1 MRVVLA
7 VDGSIAADRARD
19 FVARLAL
26 PADTLVRAVAVMDG
40 GPALSGTAWSDDAS
54 ESKHGTESHRQ
65 HLLQALDTTRE
76 TLEAAGISHVDS
88 VLLLGV
94 PAHAIIDEADD
105 YHADLLVVGHRGRGA
120 LATTLLGST
129 STALVEH
136 AHCPVLVVREPKVG
150 RVLLADDGSA
160 SSREAVEAVAR
171 WPIFDHLPVT
181 VVSVA
186 DVRIPIAIE
195 VQPGIYEQ
203 VVESYIE
210 SADVAREQTAAIASR
225 TADKLAAA
233 GRQAR
238 SEMHEGAPASAI
250 VETATALGVDLI
262 VMGTRGHTGLAR
274 LALGGTARSVVIHAP
289 CSVLVVRGLRAAD
302 DVVPVEA
309 PSADHSVPLAATRS

>member
-26 PADTLVRAVAVMDG
+26 PADTIVRAVAVMDG
-40 GPALSGTAWSDDAS
+40 GPALSGTSWSEDAS

-65 HLLQALDTTRE
+65 HLLQALDTTRS
-76 TLEAAGISHVDS
+76 TLEAAGLSHVDS
-88 VLLLGV
+88 VLLLGE
-94 PAHAIIDEADD
+94 PAHSIIAEADE

-136 AHCPVLVVREPKVG
+136 AHCPVLVVREPHAG

-171 WPIFDHLPVT
+171 WPIFEHLPIT

-186 DVRIPIAIE
+186 DVRIPISIE

-210 SADVAREQTAAIASR
+210 SADTAREQTTSIAAR

-233 GRQAR
+233 GRHAR
-238 SEMHEGAPASAI
+238 FEMHEGAPAAGI
-250 VETATALGVDLI
+250 VEAATSLGVDLI

-274 LALGGTARSVVIHAP
+274 LALGGTARSVVLHAP

-302 DVVPVEA
+302 AE
-309 PSADHSVPLAATRS
+309 VPLATPRTDDTAPVAATRS